1 MACANKKININVMH
15 QGEEVLKCF
24 QLEVL
29 CYVLRVVN
37 QLIIFLH
44 NPIVLRLWHR
54 LFGLAKIV

>member
-29 CYVLRVVN
+29 CYVLRE
-37 QLIIFLH
+37 
-44 NPIVLRLWHR
+44 
-54 LFGLAKIV
+54 